1 MYTFLKNEKFYL
13 KMDGSTTGTQFRELS
28 PPKISGNILTKY
40 VYKIWPLGNKLS
52 QYVHKLSQFGHARE
66 HIRMN
71 GQNTKTYHV
80 KKGGIC
86 FQNRP

>member
-1 MYTFLKNEKFYL
+1 
-13 KMDGSTTGTQFRELS
+13 MDGSTTGTQFRELS

-40 VYKIWPLGNKLS
+40 VLKIWPLENKLS
-52 QYVHKLSQFGHARE
+52 QYVHELSQFGQTRE
-66 HIRMN
+66 YIRMN
-71 GQNTKTYHV
+71 GKNMKTYPV